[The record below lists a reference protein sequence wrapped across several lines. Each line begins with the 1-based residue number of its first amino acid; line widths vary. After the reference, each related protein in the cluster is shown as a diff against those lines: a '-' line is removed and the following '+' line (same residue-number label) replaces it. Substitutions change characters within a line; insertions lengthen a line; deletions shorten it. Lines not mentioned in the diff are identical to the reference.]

1 MTKSEFLQ
9 MYAVLDSP
17 AKARFLAVL
26 SNQLTIFMREEYD
39 ESADCA
45 RRVKRLMGANEL
57 QHHISSELRHHL
69 EGDPDRYPDEVLL
82 NILFEKANHYELSN
96 ELQQAL
102 VVTAKRLRVR

>member
-1 MTKSEFLQ
+1 
-9 MYAVLDSP
+9 MYAILDSP
-17 AKARFLAVL
+17 AKARFPAAL
-26 SNQLTIFMREEYD
+26 SNQFTIFVRGDYD

-45 RRVKRLMGANEL
+45 RLVKRLMGSNEL

-82 NILFEKANHYELSN
+82 NILFEKAHHYELSD

-102 VVTAKRLRVR
+102 VVTAKRSRVQ